1 MKLDIENSVVCAI
14 DEAETFQIETDSS
27 EFALAATLNQNGR
40 PVAFFSR
47 TLGKSEL
54 KYPAV
59 EKEAAAIIKA
69 VRQWKHYL
77 TGKHFNLITDQKS
90 IAFMFDSKQKGKIKN
105 DKIMRWRLELSTYSF
120 DITYRCGRE
129 NIPADTL
136 SRISMSLSTGK
147 PDTLFKLH
155 QSLCHP
161 GITRMAHFVKVR
173 NLPFSLDEIRK
184 VTNTCEICAECKPQY
199 YHPESTHLIKAMQ
212 PFERLSMDFKGPI
225 PSNNENNSY

>member
-1 MKLDIENSVVCAI
+1 
-14 DEAETFQIETDSS
+14 
-27 EFALAATLNQNGR
+27 
-40 PVAFFSR
+40 
-47 TLGKSEL
+47 
-54 KYPAV
+54 
-59 EKEAAAIIKA
+59 
-69 VRQWKHYL
+69 
-77 TGKHFNLITDQKS
+77 
-90 IAFMFDSKQKGKIKN
+90 MFDSKQKGKIKS

-120 DITYRCGRE
+120 DIAYRCGRE

-147 PDTLFKLH
+147 PDTLFKWH

-199 YHPESTHLIKAMQ
+199 YHPEGTHLIKAAQ
-212 PFERLSMDFKGPI
+212 LFERLSLDFKGPI

>member
-1 MKLDIENSVVCAI
+1 
-14 DEAETFQIETDSS
+14 
-27 EFALAATLNQNGR
+27 
-40 PVAFFSR
+40 
-47 TLGKSEL
+47 
-54 KYPAV
+54 
-59 EKEAAAIIKA
+59 
-69 VRQWKHYL
+69 
-77 TGKHFNLITDQKS
+77 
-90 IAFMFDSKQKGKIKN
+90 MFDSKQKGKIKN

-136 SRISMSLSTGK
+136 SRISMSFSTGK

-199 YHPESTHLIKAMQ
+199 YHPESTHLIKAAQ

-225 PSNNENNSY
+225 PSNNENKFILTILDEFPRFPFAFPCKDVSSKTIMSCLPLFPILYIWNASLCSLRSRKWVHEHRAEGIPS